1 MTKQKTYYDVLGV
14 KKNATQDEI
23 KKAFRSLART
33 YHPDAGGD
41 EKKFK
46 EISEAYDIL
55 SDENKRR
62 EYDQMLAFGGIG
74 GGKYRSYPHGAGTS
88 FNWADVINNAGG
100 MGGFDFSSIFNGAA
114 VNRPQ
119 KGSDLSLAVEVSF
132 DEAFEGTTRKVTY
145 RIPSTG
151 EQQTL
156 TVKVPAGAVHG
167 GKLRFK
173 GRGEYG
179 RNGGTRGDLV
189 VTTNIAE
196 HPVFKRDGADV
207 RLELPISMYEA
218 ALGCVCEVPT
228 PEHSTVSIKIPAG
241 TQDGKKM
248 RLRDLGAPNVKR
260 KGTRGALYVE
270 IRVKIPT
277 HLSEKER
284 TELEALLK
292 DDTREYRKDVK

>member
-1 MTKQKTYYDVLGV
+1 MAKQKTYYDVLGV

-74 GGKYRSYPHGAGTS
+74 GGKYRSYTQGAGTS

-114 VNRPQ
+114 ASRPQ

-207 RLELPISMYEA
+207 RIELPISMYEA